1 MGRVLDV
8 LRQTQTNG
16 NEEAALSP
24 APAPVG
30 DDLLSDLGDGD
41 VPFIE
46 VGPARSVE
54 GSAAVLGSQP
64 RLRIAPQP
72 PADAGPILET
82 FPTPATPE
90 RVGVSLRPLPGGL
103 ALLPPEQ
110 RIAAEVIAF
119 HQPQHA
125 ATAEYRQLAA
135 ALLREPVT
143 GPSRVWLC
151 TGVGLGAGTTS
162 VVLNLGVCLAGFEG
176 LRVVIVDADQ
186 SQPTLADALGLRERP
201 GLAEV
206 LAGSESLSQVLQ
218 ETGIARLTALT
229 AGRAERDRP
238 AFAAAEACRPVL
250 RLLREQFDVILI
262 DGGTDAGG
270 IGAACD
276 AVYLVTPQTQAD
288 ATATTERV
296 RALLRRGVPLRGCI
310 VTGR

>member
-16 NEEAALSP
+16 NESGPPP
-24 APAPVG
+24 APAPVV

-54 GSAAVLGSQP
+54 GSAAVLSSQP

-72 PADAGPILET
+72 PADAGPILEA
-82 FPTPATPE
+82 FPTATASPG
-90 RVGVSLRPLPGGL
+90 VSVSLRPVPGGL

-110 RIAAEVIAF
+110 RIAPEIIAF

-135 ALLREPVT
+135 ALLREPAA
-143 GPSRVWLC
+143 GPSRVLLC
-151 TGVGLGAGTTS
+151 TGLGLGAGTS
-162 VVLNLGVCLAGFEG
+162 SAVLNLGVCLAGVQE
-176 LRVVIVDADQ
+176 LRVVVVDADE
-186 SQPTLADALGLRERP
+186 SHPTLAEALGLRERP

-206 LAGSESLSQVLQ
+206 LAGTESVGQALQ
-218 ETGIARLTALT
+218 DTGITRLTALT
-229 AGRAERDRP
+229 AGRAERDRT

-250 RLLREQFDVILI
+250 RLLRERFDVVLI

-270 IGAACD
+270 IGNACD
-276 AVYLVTPQTQAD
+276 AVYLVTPQSQAD
-288 ATATTERV
+288 GPTTTERV